1 MKVGAGQFVRFCI
14 VGCIGF
20 IIDVSIVYGL
30 VTYFGMDPYLTRIVS
45 YLSATTAT
53 WKLNRQFTFPQ
64 KPNRRLRRE
73 WSYYITANA
82 IGATANFITYV
93 VCLSYFQDVNIGIII
108 GVAAGSGVGLA
119 FNFSASK
126 WWVFRH

>member
-1 MKVGAGQFVRFCI
+1 MHGGAGQFVRFCI

-20 IIDVSIVYGL
+20 VIDASIVYWV
-30 VTYFGMDPYLTRIVS
+30 VTYFGVDPYLARIVS
-45 YLSATTAT
+45 YVSATTAT
-53 WKLNRQFTFPQ
+53 WKLNRRFTFPQ
-64 KPNRRLRRE
+64 NLNQRLRRE

-82 IGATANFITYV
+82 IGGTANFITYV
-93 VCLSYFQDVNIGIII
+93 VCLSYFQDINIGIII
-108 GVAAGSGVGLA
+108 GVAAGSAVGLA

>member
-1 MKVGAGQFVRFCI
+1 MNAGTGQFLRFCI

-20 IIDVSIVYGL
+20 IIDASIVYGC

-45 YLSATTAT
+45 YLTAATAT
-53 WKLNRQFTFPQ
+53 WNLNRRFTFPQ
-64 KPNRRLRRE
+64 NPNRRLRRE

-82 IGATANFITYV
+82 IGGIANYITYV
-93 VCLSYFQDVNIGIII
+93 VCLWYFQDLGNGIII
-108 GVAAGSGVGLA
+108 GVAAGSAVGLA